1 MFSAPD
7 TLVPGRIEHDL
18 RLATGPVIWTVD
30 GSAVRTSAVARS
42 AIEGLIVSASTG
54 EGLPSVQVTV
64 ENTNRGAITDAAGRF
79 RLTGLPIRDVVLE
92 ARGLGLTRAR
102 VRLDLSSD
110 SGHAVVLP
118 LAPARVE
125 MCAGAVGNQS
135 SASVTA
141 RIIDARTGKAPRGSE
156 VRVRIT
162 DGDYRQEQ
170 SATAVSDSL
179 SIDVG
184 PWRMGVYDVV
194 IVAPSYA
201 PWHVRNVI
209 VGVDHCN
216 SAQAALV
223 RAFLLPAGRV
233 LAP

>member
-1 MFSAPD
+1 MRRAGFGSPVFRFATLFSRRGA
-7 TLVPGRIEHDL
+7 
-18 RLATGPVIWTVD
+18 
-30 GSAVRTSAVARS
+30 
-42 AIEGLIVSASTG
+42 SAS
-54 EGLPSVQVTV
+54 L
-64 ENTNRGAITDAAGRF
+64 
-79 RLTGLPIRDVVLE
+79 
-92 ARGLGLTRAR
+92 
-102 VRLDLSSD
+102 VRECAWTSRRTPATLSCYHWFPPGS
-110 SGHAVVLP
+110 
-118 LAPARVE
+118 R
-125 MCAGAVGNQS
+125 CAGAVGNQS